1 VVLLDYQMPGMDGVA
16 VAGAIKADPTLASVP
31 LVLLTLFGR
40 PAPRAEAQYQGFT
53 AFLTKPVRQSQL
65 YECLATMHEHT
76 ARTVAAQP
84 VSSHNVPDTHPHVGA
99 KVLVVEDNVVNQK
112 LLVRLLERY
121 GCRVDVAVN
130 GREALDVSARVTY
143 DCLFMDCQMPEMD
156 GYAATA
162 AIRQREMQTG
172 DHVPIIAITA
182 SAMPED
188 RERCLAAGMDDY
200 VARPVKI
207 DVLMTMLEKW
217 TACTATA
224 WHTVTTASGDSQS

>member
-1 VVLLDYQMPGMDGVA
+1 MPGMDGVA
-16 VAGAIKADPTLASVP
+16 VAHAIKADPVLASVP
-31 LVLLTLFGR
+31 LVLLTSFGR
-40 PAPRAEAQYQGFT
+40 PVPRAEAQYQGFT

-65 YECLATMHEHT
+65 YECIAAMQKPP
-76 ARTVAAQP
+76 ARTVAVRP
-84 VSSHNVPDTHPHVGA
+84 ISSYDIPAPRFHVGT

-112 LLVRLLERY
+112 LLVRLLERH
-121 GCRVDVAVN
+121 GCQVDVAVN
-130 GREALDVSARVTY
+130 GREALAATARVAY

-182 SAMPED
+182 NAMPED

-207 DVLMTMLEKW
+207 DVVMTMLEKW
-217 TACTATA
+217 TAGTATA
-224 WHTVTTASGDSQS
+224 WRMVPTA

>member
-16 VAGAIKADPTLASVP
+16 VARAIKADPALASIP
-31 LVLLTLFGR
+31 LVLLTPFGR
-40 PAPRAEAQYQGFT
+40 PAPRAEAQDQGFT
-53 AFLTKPVRQSQL
+53 AFVTKPVRQSQL
-65 YECLATMHEHT
+65 YECIAAMQKPP
-76 ARTVAAQP
+76 ARTVAVRP
-84 VSSHNVPDTHPHVGA
+84 VSSHDIPAPRLHVGAA

-112 LLVRLLERY
+112 LLVRLLERH
-121 GCRVDVAVN
+121 GCQVDVAVN
-130 GREALDVSARVTY
+130 GREACDASARVAY

-162 AIRQREMQTG
+162 AIRQRETQTG

-182 SAMPED
+182 NAMPED

-207 DVLMTMLEKW
+207 DVIVTMLAKW
-217 TACTATA
+217 TAGTAAACRMVPTA
-224 WHTVTTASGDSQS
+224 